1 MTTIMIEKSPEG
13 LYKGFTCMGHAGFA
27 PKGKPDILC
36 SAISTV
42 AIHTINGMEL
52 AGQELDDV
60 TDNESTGFML
70 CIILDEPGEGA
81 RCLMD
86 SFVYSIEKLSEEYG
100 DRFLQIQF
108 KEVKDNA

>member
-13 LYKGFTCMGHAGFA
+13 LHKGFTCMGHAGFA
-27 PKGKPDILC
+27 KKGQPDILC

-52 AGQELDDV
+52 AGQELDV
-60 TDNESTGFML
+60 SENEETGFM
-70 CIILDEPGEGA
+70 
-81 RCLMD
+81 RCVIKGSHVAGVKQLMD
-86 SFVYSIEKLSEEYG
+86 AFEYTVTKLSEEYG
-100 DRFLQIQF
+100 DKFLQIQF

>member
-52 AGQELDDV
+52 AGQELDV
-60 TDNESTGFML
+60 SENEETGFM
-70 CIILDEPGEGA
+70 
-81 RCLMD
+81 RCVIKGSQVTGVRLLMD
-86 SFVYSIEKLSEEYG
+86 AFENTVTKLSEEYG
-100 DRFLQIQF
+100 EKFLQIQF

>member
-13 LYKGFTCMGHAGFA
+13 LHKGFTCMGHAGFA
-27 PKGKPDILC
+27 KKGQPDILC

-52 AGQELDDV
+52 AGQELDV
-60 TDNESTGFML
+60 SENEETGFM
-70 CIILDEPGEGA
+70 
-81 RCLMD
+81 RCVIKGSQATGVKQLMD
-86 SFVYSIEKLSEEYG
+86 AFENTVMKLSEEYG
-100 DRFLQIQF
+100 DKFLQIQF

>member
-52 AGQELDDV
+52 AGQELDV
-60 TDNESTGFML
+60 SEYEETGFMR
-70 CIILDEPGEGA
+70 CVILGSQVTGVKQ
-81 RCLMD
+81 LMD
-86 SFVYSIEKLSEEYG
+86 AFEHTVKSLSEEYG
-100 DRFLQIQF
+100 DKFLQIQF

>member
-13 LYKGFTCMGHAGFA
+13 LYKGFTCMGHAGYA
-27 PKGKPDILC
+27 KKGKPDILC

-52 AGQELDDV
+52 AGQELDV
-60 TDNESTGFML
+60 SENEETGFM
-70 CIILDEPGEGA
+70 
-81 RCLMD
+81 RCVINGSQATGVRQLMEA
-86 SFVYSIEKLSEEYG
+86 FENTVTKLSEEYG
-100 DRFLQIQF
+100 DKFLQIQF